1 MLQSPNTTNT
11 DLLTMV
17 SLNTKRSNESL
28 TSNNTN
34 IYAGDF
40 CNFDIMFIET
50 SLNSSQKCR
59 SFSELAIKIQK
70 IITRI
75 LHNYLNDKVVKK

>member
-17 SLNTKRSNESL
+17 SLNTQRSNESL

-34 IYAGDF
+34 IYDGDF
-40 CNFDIMFIET
+40 CNFDIMFIEM

-59 SFSELAIKIQK
+59 SFSEWAKYNQK
-70 IITRI
+70 FKKKLLGFCIII
-75 LHNYLNDKVVKK
+75 

>member
-17 SLNTKRSNESL
+17 SLNTQRSNESL

-40 CNFDIMFIET
+40 GNFDIMFIET
-50 SLNSSQKCR
+50 SLYSS
-59 SFSELAIKIQK
+59 
-70 IITRI
+70 
-75 LHNYLNDKVVKK
+75 

>member
-17 SLNTKRSNESL
+17 SLNTQRSNESL
-28 TSNNTN
+28 TSNDTN

-50 SLNSSQKCR
+50 SLNSS
-59 SFSELAIKIQK
+59 
-70 IITRI
+70 
-75 LHNYLNDKVVKK
+75 

>member
-17 SLNTKRSNESL
+17 FLNTQRSNESL

-40 CNFDIMFIET
+40 CIFDIMFIET

-59 SFSELAIKIQK
+59 SFTEQAIKNSK
-70 IITRI
+70 
-75 LHNYLNDKVVKK
+75 NNYSDFAYYLNDKVVKK